1 MPFSGDTF
9 THLFDWEKDPQ
20 RQEKIVNSRLE
31 SEFGGLDTGLST
43 LAARVTATEDAVDN
57 IAIAPAG
64 HIYGLTLSNNAGD
77 ATNDIDISSG
87 VATDSTNNAVSM
99 SLSSALTK
107 RLDANWAAGTN
118 QGMRNSAA
126 AITNATYHIY
136 LVAKANGADP
146 DIYAHTSTT
155 VATVITALQAE
166 TGGGSYLYARRIGS
180 IMRASASIR
189 GFSQDGDQFLL
200 TTVVADQSAVVPAG
214 TTGVLVTLS
223 VPVGIKVR
231 ALMRA
236 RLIYTS
242 TQASMFLGSPDES
255 DQIMTSLLVGPNSL
269 FSSGHFE
276 IRTNTSAQI
285 RRRVNDVGLVYDIWT
300 FGWIDRRGRDS

>member
-1 MPFSGDTF
+1 MPFSDDIF

-20 RQEKIVNSRLE
+20 RQEKIINSRLE
-31 SEFGGLDTGLST
+31 SEFDGLDAGLSS
-43 LAARVTATEDAVDN
+43 LAARVTATEDAIDN

-64 HIYGLTLSNNAGD
+64 HLYGLTLSNNAGD

-87 VATDSTNNAVSM
+87 VATDRTNAVSM
-99 SLSSALTK
+99 SLSSGLTK
-107 RLDANWAAGTN
+107 RLDANWAAGTS

-155 VATVITALQAE
+155 VATVVTALQAE
-166 TGGGSYLYARRIGS
+166 SGGGSYIYARRIGS
-180 IMRASASIR
+180 IMRAGGSIR

-223 VPVGIKVR
+223 VPTGIKVR

-255 DQIMTSLLVGPNSL
+255 DQMMTSLLVGPNSL

-300 FGWIDRRGRDS
+300 FGWIDRCGRDS